1 MFPVVG
7 NFYFKG
13 LVVGLVGKAGQHD
26 VVFGMDAQALCEG
39 LRSVFLAFVGEFFRQ
54 FAHVD
59 VEQALDQLVVF
70 RTALAHLY
78 GLFGNDFHIRGQF
91 LVVVGRRVV
100 IDTAVHFFRY
110 DAYLS
115 ESRKPAG

>member
-7 NFYFKG
+7 NLYFKY

-26 VVFGMDAQALCEG
+26 VVFGMDVQALCEG
-39 LRSVFLAFVGEFFRQ
+39 LRGVFLAFVGKLFRQ

-59 VEQALDQLVVF
+59 VEQALDKLVVF

-78 GLFGNDFHIRGQF
+78 GFSGNGFHIRGQL
-91 LVVVGRRVV
+91 LVVVCRRIVV
-100 IDTAVHFFRY
+100 DAAVYFFRY